1 MKIGDRVK
9 IKSSRNTISE
19 LWDVVGTIVKER
31 FIDNSA
37 TKEYYGR
44 TIEQCPDEML
54 YTMSFDFPLE
64 CENINLNGYKGLLIY
79 ESDVEALS

>member
-9 IKSSRNTISE
+9 IRASRNTISE

-31 FIDNSA
+31 FIDKSI
-37 TKEYYGR
+37 TREYYDR
-44 TIEQCPDEML
+44 TLEQCSDEML

-64 CENINLNGYKGLLIY
+64 CESINLNGYKGLLIY